1 MALVWKSSMFLK
13 NQCLACFEIQQTAD
27 PGNFPPGLTPPKRGL
42 NLWARI
48 KAPQGTPK
56 KETKAKPNRKTTSRP
71 REKNVMRSN
80 CELPRASETS

>member
-42 NLWARI
+42 NLT
-48 KAPQGTPK
+48 PTLGTNKGPPGNPK
-56 KETKAKPNRKTTSRP
+56 KGNKSQTKQENY
-71 REKNVMRSN
+71 
-80 CELPRASETS
+80 